1 MRISNLQ
8 RDVHV
13 HHSPSLF
20 HATNSHA
27 QSSLPDSLATST
39 QPHIHNVII
48 TQSISRREYKEQR
61 VIKFK
66 TVVVHKYVLDELHCL
81 DILQLH

>member
-27 QSSLPDSLATST
+27 QSSLPDIL
-39 QPHIHNVII
+39 VII

-66 TVVVHKYVLDELHCL
+66 TVVVHKHVLDEVHYL